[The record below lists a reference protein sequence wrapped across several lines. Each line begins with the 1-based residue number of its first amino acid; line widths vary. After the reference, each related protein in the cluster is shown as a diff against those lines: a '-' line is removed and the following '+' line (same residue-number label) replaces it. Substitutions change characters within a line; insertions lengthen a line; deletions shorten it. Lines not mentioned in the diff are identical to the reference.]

1 MSGSV
6 KIIENGLVFTGDKK
20 HNAGRLTL
28 LIQNGY
34 IVDIGKPM
42 QALKALHPSAEVIDA
57 TDKILLPGFVDAHHT
72 GESFILRY
80 LSPGQ
85 PIMRRTKNSIMSKAV
100 GYLRKEASYED
111 FLNLYRL
118 SYCAALKSGITT
130 IAEYGVDTPV
140 NSFPASLEAM
150 RQANVRGIIGLHN
163 SDQIEAAKKLHA
175 ASCRFACTISNE
187 EDLTAYNFQFII
199 RIAHELK
206 WPVILHLGQT
216 QHGCDIVK
224 KNFNKS
230 IMQLYTDYHVF
241 DFPVRLLH
249 LACLDDND
257 AEIISKS
264 GVPLILSPLSI
275 LRKRTNIPP
284 FEKLLRHNVTLA
296 LGSDW
301 GAAQPLEN
309 IQSYVSILK
318 ILGLP
323 SPEAHNLLALHTKNG
338 AQALALDNEIGTLE
352 IGKKADIVFLD
363 LSGFRMNALLADEN
377 NDSVLDVVLQEAA
390 SQYVSDVMINGEFY
404 VRRGQL
410 LAYSEDDLVNE
421 GNAILR
427 KIIQACGQNK
437 PSGLK
442 STPVFQIS
450 IKRRQEDEN
459 QSNELPCEEGF
470 KIIRKEKPRV
480 GFENK
485 ENTSTDAA
493 NKPKKI
499 IRKIFG
505 DDEV

>member
-1 MSGSV
+1 MSESV
-6 KIIENGLVFTGDKK
+6 KIIENGLVFTGDKRN
-20 HNAGRLTL
+20 NAGRLTL
-28 LIQNGY
+28 LIQNGH
-34 IVDIGKPM
+34 IVDIGKPI
-42 QALKALHPSAEVIDA
+42 QALKALHPSAEFIDA
-57 TDKILLPGFVDAHHT
+57 SDKILLPGFVDAHHA

-80 LSPGQ
+80 LSSGQ
-85 PIMRRTKNSIMSKAV
+85 PIVRWTKNSIMSKALD
-100 GYLRKEASYED
+100 YLRKEASYED

-130 IAEYGVDTPV
+130 IAEYGFDTPEH
-140 NSFPASLEAM
+140 SFSASLEAM
-150 RQANVRGIIGLHN
+150 RQTNIRGIIGLHN
-163 SDQIEAAKKLHA
+163 SDQIEAAKKLHDT
-175 ASCRFACTISNE
+175 SCRFACTISSE

-199 RIAHELK
+199 RIAHELN

-216 QHGCDIVK
+216 QHGCDVVK

-230 IMQLYTDYHVF
+230 IMQLYADYHVF
-241 DFPVRLLH
+241 DFPVHLLH

-257 AEIISKS
+257 TEIISKS

-301 GAAQPLEN
+301 GAQPLEN
-309 IQSYVSILK
+309 IQSYASILK

-323 SPEAHNLLALHTKNG
+323 SAEAHKLLALHTKNG
-338 AQALALDNEIGTLE
+338 AQALALENEIGTLE
-352 IGKKADIVFLD
+352 IGKKADIAFLD

-377 NDSVLDVVLQEAA
+377 NDRVLDVVLQEAT

-404 VRRGQL
+404 VRKGHL

-421 GNAILR
+421 GKAILR
-427 KIIQACGQNK
+427 KIIQAGGQNK
-437 PSGLK
+437 PSGSK

-450 IKRRQEDEN
+450 INRRKNDEDH
-459 QSNELPCEEGF
+459 SNELPFEEGF
-470 KIIRKEKPRV
+470 KIIRKEKTRI
-480 GFENK
+480 GLENK
-485 ENTSTDAA
+485 ENTSTGTAK
-493 NKPKKI
+493 KPNKI
-499 IRKIFG
+499 INKIFG